1 MPIFVGGDDSPKQDR
16 KATTVYAE
24 NSRNVEITTEG
35 ILEGLKAVVDA
46 FEKNGV
52 AEALKSTE
60 FYHTS
65 KKRV

>member
-35 ILEGLKAVVDA
+35 VIEGLKVVIEA
-46 FEKNGV
+46 FEQNGF
-52 AEALKSTE
+52 AESLKSSE

-65 KKRV
+65 KK